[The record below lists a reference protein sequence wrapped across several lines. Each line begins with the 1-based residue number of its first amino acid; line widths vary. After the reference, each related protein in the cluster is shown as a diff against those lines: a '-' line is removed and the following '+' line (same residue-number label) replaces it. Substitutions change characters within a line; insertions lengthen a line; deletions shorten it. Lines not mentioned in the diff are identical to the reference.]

1 MNPMGRDIM
10 PEIEVLGHVHLLK
23 DIHKTL
29 FLGWFLDFLIKADR
43 NTVCAFAMIKIMSS
57 K

>member
-1 MNPMGRDIM
+1 M
-10 PEIEVLGHVHLLK
+10 PEIEVLGHVHLLE

-29 FLGWFLDFLIKADR
+29 FLGWFLDFLIKADG